1 MSSTRVSMSVWV
13 YGYFKPDEFYW
24 FSIDPSEDE
33 VSEEELQKRRLIDDD
48 ENYDNDLL
56 RHGHSP
62 RPEKEKIPKIIEPT
76 LVNSGMFKS
85 ACVALDR
92 FIYAFGGID
101 PYKIPRHPESYI
113 QCLDTTNVADL
124 DGKIYI
130 FGGGAKLGTPF
141 AEVFDPLLK
150 RVEKVE
156 GPNDFWK
163 LAGVDRVSKRFLFIP
178 CISLDEKVTKTKTGP
193 VIFYETKTNQWNH
206 ETHPKLGQEI
216 DWLFDYSGCVVV
228 ATTIYWFSEVD
239 VRVNAYDFVNNKFY
253 YSTILSDLP
262 DDWEDAFPFLFHMS
276 EDYFCIVW
284 VLRKKIHCTK
294 FHISKCTTHKKLR
307 VYVMD
312 TDTYLIPGGDFQVQ
326 GALPTDDILA
336 EMGLQKQHV
345 NYGHLLAL
353 LTS

>member
-1 MSSTRVSMSVWV
+1 M
-13 YGYFKPDEFYW
+13 
-24 FSIDPSEDE
+24 
-33 VSEEELQKRRLIDDD
+33 VSERPSWCWSGATQSGQYRTEVQVHGAFLLGWFLICIVPILADAQVTFGAVLVHGAF
-48 ENYDNDLL
+48 LL
-56 RHGHSP
+56 GWFLICIVP
-62 RPEKEKIPKIIEPT
+62 ILADAQVT
-76 LVNSGMFKS
+76 
-85 ACVALDR
+85 
-92 FIYAFGGID
+92 FGAV
-101 PYKIPRHPESYI
+101 
-113 QCLDTTNVADL
+113 LVADL
-124 DGKIYI
+124 VGKIYI

-206 ETHPKLGQEI
+206 ETHPKLGHEI

-239 VRVNAYDFVNNKFY
+239 VPVNAYDFVNNKFY

-312 TDTYLIPGGDFQVQ
+312 TDR
-326 GALPTDDILA
+326 DDILA